1 MIIRSATLDDL
12 LEVLNILNKT
22 AKDLHNKGI
31 NQWDYP
37 WDEKE
42 IRQQIQHGY
51 LYILFKNESV
61 IGTFGIRELHSLN
74 DCVIDPESRYLFQIA
89 ILPEYQR
96 MGYGKVITDWAS
108 TYAKERNIPLYLDC
122 WAGNHK
128 LKTFYK
134 DNGFRYLGDFP
145 EEDYYIS
152 VFKYK

>member
-1 MIIRSATLDDL
+1 MRIRSATQDDL
-12 LEVLNILNKT
+12 LEVSNILNKT

-31 NQWDYP
+31 NQWGHP

-42 IRQQIQHGY
+42 IRQQLQSKF
-51 LYILFKNESV
+51 LYILSKNEKGV
-61 IGTFGIRELHSLN
+61 GTFGIRELHSLS
-74 DCVIDPESRYLFQIA
+74 DCVIEPGSKYLFQIA

-96 MGYGKVITDWAS
+96 MGYGKMITDWAC
-108 TYAKERNIPLYLDC
+108 TYAKERKIPLYLDC
-122 WAGNHK
+122 WAGNDK

-134 DNGFRYLGDFP
+134 DNRFRYMGDFP